1 VQRCDIMENVTI
13 LYYKGREIKTAELR
27 HSDVCG
33 SCGVAF
39 VPSEMSLLCF
49 VI

>member
-1 VQRCDIMENVTI
+1 MENVTI

-27 HSDVCG
+27 HGDGCD

-39 VPSEMSLLCF
+39 VPSEMSLLCS
-49 VI
+49 VA